1 MPCER
6 KMQQTRRLYMHDP
19 LPLWTCQTIFG
30 FQHFPGV
37 DFYSHQG
44 QLLPAGCWKELTETK
59 TWIKHIPACNV
70 NAKCNKFDASICTIH
85 CHCEHVRPCWFSTF
99 SWCRLLQPPGSAAT
113 SWMLKRVDRNEN
125 LNQTYLHAMWT
136 QNATNSTPLYARS
149 TATVNMSN
157 HVGFQHFPGVDCYM
171 PPGTAATSWML
182 KRVDRNE
189 NLNQTY
195 TCMPCERKMQQT
207 RRLYMHDPLPLWTCQ
222 TMLAFS
228 IFLELTVTATRDSC
242 YQLDVEKSWQKRKLE
257 SNIYLHAMWTQNAT
271 NSTSLYARSTATVN
285 MSNHVGF
292 QHFPGVD
299 CYSHQGQLLPAGCW
313 KELTETK
320 TWIKHILACHVNAKC
335 NKLDVSICTIHCHC
349 EHVKSCWLSTF
360 SWSRL
365 LQPPGSAATSWILK
379 RVDRNENLNQ
389 TYTCLHAMWMQN
401 ATNSTPI
408 YARSTATVNM
418 SNHVGFQHFPGVDCY
433 SHQGQLLPPDL
444 CRDLPPSIRRATA
457 SCCANGY
464 RLPAIAHI
472 EASICV
478 NEARDGILL

>member
-1 MPCER
+1 M
-6 KMQQTRRLYMHDP
+6 
-19 LPLWTCQTIFG
+19 
-30 FQHFPGV
+30 
-37 DFYSHQG
+37 
-44 QLLPAGCWKELTETK
+44 
-59 TWIKHIPACNV
+59 
-70 NAKCNKFDASICTIH
+70 NAKCNKLDASICTIH
-85 CHCEHVRPCWFSTF
+85 CHCEHVKPCWLSTF
-99 SWCRLLQPPGSAAT
+99 SWSWLLQ
-113 SWMLKRVDRNEN
+113 
-125 LNQTYLHAMWT
+125 
-136 QNATNSTPLYARS
+136 
-149 TATVNMSN
+149 
-157 HVGFQHFPGVDCYM
+157 

-401 ATNSTPI
+401 ATNSTPL